1 MKKKLHRWA
10 ALCLT
15 LALTFCLALPVWADE
30 PEAQKITSATKG
42 TITLTWDAGDTEGN
56 TVTATAYQVI
66 SVNYDYDVD
75 VPKNPEFTWVEAV
88 RLWVNSGYSAY
99 INGTDGSVTESFN
112 NETVPAE
119 TMKAFADAM
128 ANAIRKGDI
137 STQAAK
143 TGTSSSDSLQLTD
156 LDMGAYLILLEG
168 GTKIY
173 EPVFVSIVPTWNE
186 GSSSWELNNLSQSA
200 TVKSQAL
207 TLTKT
212 VYDKDNLTTPLTEDE
227 YQAGIAGTS
236 KYAQVSIG
244 DTVTYM
250 LVANVPDYPANA
262 TATGY
267 QISDDLPSGM
277 TLNNASVQVYGMATG
292 SLNTEAG
299 TLLTAGTGEAYTLT
313 TTDATRPG
321 TGTTS
326 VDFNL
331 EFDYSKIKNYDKI
344 RVVYTATA
352 NSNIYVVGQNSNT
365 TGNQNTAYLDYN
377 NNPYEVTP
385 ISWKNAEDTATVYT
399 YGIKVNKVD
408 DEGQALSGAKF
419 TLSANANGDT
429 PIEFVGSNG
438 TYCKATSDETGVTEI
453 EVDSN
458 GLLTL
463 SGLDAG
469 TYYLTETKAPGGYN
483 KLSAPILVEIKDL
496 KNGIADAEPKGP
508 NGKPEYTPANRAETE
523 ANDGY
528 VPLTVVNS
536 KGFTL
541 PSTGGMG
548 TVLFTAIGIVLMGGG
563 LVLLLLYLRR
573 RNRAE

>member
-30 PEAQKITSATKG
+30 PETYQITSATKG

-99 INGTDGSVTESFN
+99 INGTDGFVTESFN

-128 ANAIRKGDI
+128 ANAIRKGTI

-212 VYDKDNLTTPLTEDE
+212 VYDKDNLTTPLTADE

-548 TVLFTAIGIVLMGGG
+548 TVLFTTIGIVLMGGG

>member
-99 INGTDGSVTESFN
+99 INGTDGFVTESFN

>member
-523 ANDGY
+523 ATDGY

>member
-173 EPVFVSIVPTWNE
+173 EPVFVSIVPNWNE

-548 TVLFTAIGIVLMGGG
+548 TVLFTTIGIVLMGGG

>member
-277 TLNNASVQVYGMATG
+277 TLNNASVKVYGMATG

-548 TVLFTAIGIVLMGGG
+548 TVLFTTIGIVLMGGG

>member
-299 TLLTAGTGEAYTLT
+299 TPLTAGTGEAYTLT